1 MVAAKHTVIP
11 EPLEVE
17 GATLLVSEDDAFEPP
32 VKHVRD
38 VEDAVVEREAPPQL
52 LPARASKFEK
62 GATVSPKQEMVV

>member
-11 EPLEVE
+11 ELLEVE
-17 GATLLVSEDDAFEPP
+17 GAALVSLDDAYAMPA
-32 VKHVRD
+32 KHKRD